1 MCALN
6 VAYDGRTDR
15 PTDRHGLYIVLAADA
30 TIVLLLSALLLG
42 SERKRFVTVKVLAVD
57 YGGCWW
63 KLSEINVRQGLR

>member
-1 MCALN
+1 MWQMTYGL
-6 VAYDGRTDR
+6 TDR
-15 PTDRHGLYIVLAADA
+15 PSLYVALAADA
-30 TIVLLLSALLLG
+30 MLVLLLPALLLE

>member
-1 MCALN
+1 MWQMTYGLT
-6 VAYDGRTDR
+6 DRQTDR
-15 PTDRHGLYIVLAADA
+15 PSLYVALAADA
-30 TIVLLLSALLLG
+30 MIVLLLPALLLE